1 MIRQIRVPCASEA
14 VDSPTEARVTVASGA
29 REYRSMLKKRR
40 DSAFRVSAFKG
51 CAALVAVSMFG
62 PLALLFNPQSALAAC
77 STSGVDPVTVSC
89 AANTSTANTT
99 NTTSPNAAT
108 SDRIQQ
114 FNADLIGQINS
125 GVTVDTF
132 GLNLVT
138 TKANGCLLYT
148 SPSPRD

>member
-1 MIRQIRVPCASEA
+1 
-14 VDSPTEARVTVASGA
+14 
-29 REYRSMLKKRR
+29 MLKKRR
-40 DSAFRVSAFKG
+40 DSAFKG
-51 CAALVAVSMFG
+51 CIALGAVSIFG

-77 STSGVDPVTVSC
+77 STSGTDPVTVSC

-125 GVTVDTF
+125 GVTVH
-132 GLNLVT
+132 LR
-138 TKANGCLLYT
+138 
-148 SPSPRD
+148 SQPRDHEGQWRNRFHQ